1 MDPYSFNYFSIFY
14 LVVVVVVSSLY
25 SIQKRDDERTN
36 GCGDDDPPK
45 LAADKEYPHPSITFV
60 KFTLK

>member
-14 LVVVVVVSSLY
+14 LVVVVVSS
-25 SIQKRDDERTN
+25 QQMTDERTN